1 MKYPY
6 FPYTI
11 LIFIIVFWFY
21 ANFKISSI
29 ELTKICCMTLCFR
42 IRESPMSFNFR
53 QCNFIEFYTPYA
65 PFFCHIFAACFYP
78 VGIGFSEYCL

>member
-6 FPYTI
+6 FPDT
-11 LIFIIVFWFY
+11 IFIFIVVFWFY
-21 ANFKISSI
+21 TNFKISSI

-42 IRESPMSFNFR
+42 IIESPMSFNLR

-65 PFFCHIFAACFYP
+65 PFFCFTFCHSRYLF
-78 VGIGFSEYCL
+78 